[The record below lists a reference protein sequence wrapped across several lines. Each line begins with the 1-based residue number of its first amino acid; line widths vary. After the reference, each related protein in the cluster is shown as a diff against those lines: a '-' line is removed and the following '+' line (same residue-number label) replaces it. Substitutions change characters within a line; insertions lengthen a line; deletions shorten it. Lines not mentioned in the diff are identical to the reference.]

1 MDEKQCRECSRDFR
15 PDPADCG
22 SGFSPHTSAP
32 PRSSKQLSST
42 FCVHILFREGMRK
55 QKRGKEQDRRT
66 ETKMERFRGPEV
78 EGSPYPRP
86 AARGGGARGPGSQGS
101 GALAPGLPRREGAG
115 RRARVA
121 CSYRLAGAATRLQSA
136 SRCSL
141 PQLCC
146 SKFTSTLNC
155 QTPRS
160 QEALEPGPGETPDPA
175 LPFLFHGCAE
185 NLQCCGRA
193 VSQEKS
199 DAPGSPWVPS
209 RAGARRPFP
218 QILGCRRKRP
228 RPISQTRKWRCRE
241 MMRSFTVSGGL
252 DPQ

>member
-1 MDEKQCRECSRDFR
+1 MRSSAGSVASISGRTRLTVALGFLPTPAHR
-15 PDPADCG
+15 PDPANNYRAPSVCTSSSERECG
-22 SGFSPHTSAP
+22 NKRGA
-32 PRSSKQLSST
+32 KNGIDGQ
-42 FCVHILFREGMRK
+42 K
-55 QKRGKEQDRRT
+55 QKWRDSG
-66 ETKMERFRGPEV
+66 GPEV

-86 AARGGGARGPGSQGS
+86 AARGAGARGPGSQGG

-160 QEALEPGPGETPDPA
+160 QEALEPGPGETSDPA
-175 LPFLFHGCAE
+175 LPSLFHGCAE
-185 NLQCCGRA
+185 KLQCCGRA

-228 RPISQTRKWRCRE
+228 RPISQTRKWRYRE
-241 MMRSFTVSGGL
+241 MM
-252 DPQ
+252 